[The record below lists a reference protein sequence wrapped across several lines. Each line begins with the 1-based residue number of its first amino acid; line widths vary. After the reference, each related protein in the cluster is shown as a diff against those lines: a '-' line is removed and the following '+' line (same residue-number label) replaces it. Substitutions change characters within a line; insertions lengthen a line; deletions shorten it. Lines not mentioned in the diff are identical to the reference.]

1 MNGKKH
7 KLTRRFLAMLL
18 TLAMLSS
25 MAPAAFATDGDTIT
39 IGGYEGPVVP
49 AEPEEIDL
57 STASLEDVSDLLETA
72 KVAQSE
78 ANAVKSV
85 WSANFTQAMDE
96 LEFGSDILKQVS
108 QQYSQASDCSDAWDD
123 WVEALQERYDEL
135 LADQCTCPNNE
146 YGCSEGYVDEN
157 CVVCSENP
165 ELCKKAPLFSSSYW
179 QFYYDTDTSSGLL
192 RIMGDYDNTSWPWA
206 TNNYYVGAAQQQ
218 MKYVIRDIV
227 VEDNVTKIGENMFA
241 SLPKINSIEFG
252 SGITQW
258 VPERGPENRTGIFNN
273 GMSSQ
278 YIGTITIKSAILDPV
293 IFLNNFYPDNKDVCK
308 IDTLILDNPDMVV
321 VDRENASVIDV
332 KNIDLKNV
340 KEIGAYSFATSTVE
354 NLTIGNVEKIEES
367 AFSDCKKL
375 TGEIEIPASC
385 TYVGGLAFN
394 NCEKITKLIVPST
407 TKLGYSDVF
416 ENDVDYFTRME
427 ALLDGQFSLGDVSND
442 DELTVSDEWMDSK
455 VGTENSTAQNG
466 TQITKAA
473 KWADEQSTVAD
484 VELQFSY
491 TKTPGKD
498 FLFVVDYSES
508 MANIGNA
515 TEDMDSRYSDMQS
528 KLLDVSEELLTKEG
542 YDNRVGFV
550 QFSSDVVATKDFGG
564 SFDTISSTVKD
575 TLPDGL
581 TNYGAALQKAS
592 DMISARTDKSREA
605 VVIFISDGQPNRLAN
620 GNSGDWTQ
628 INTEL
633 EAITNE
639 LKAIQQNGQNT
650 KLFGVLQSVP
660 DNEQASCE
668 AVMKNICT
676 DGLFFNAEDTQ
687 EFSEAVNDVIG
698 ASFGQFVITDVVDE
712 DFNLDE
718 NSLEASFGNASYDDR
733 TRTITWD
740 LTGALPYKD
749 YTLTFKE
756 NLKQINGEYPSG
768 KFDTNAQDAIVE
780 ESEIEV
786 NHVATPQL
794 PRGNTVMITPAD
806 ITVYTGG
813 EGYESVVDN
822 VGEETEVQ
830 SSGLPTP
837 GYLITLPEYINEQY
851 FDGEQ
856 IAKNLSG
863 QVRFVYDGNND
874 GAYIDAESDR
884 IWELELYSENQSL
897 TAKNEDGIARYVYRM
912 DADSL
917 SDVPIRMLFSNG
929 SEEVISDDFK
939 ISLED
944 GLYRE
949 YGMTIY
955 PGLLDENKIK
965 AQVLVNGT
973 VVEKNLDVEVGTAT
987 LTVRGTTDDK
997 DINVVG
1003 NDTGAV
1009 VNNDHNITAVAP
1021 NDTQYYINE
1030 SQVSVN
1036 PEDVSLLSNAL
1047 VDTEP
1052 LKDYMVDNGIAEN
1065 DENYEYRYL
1074 DLVDNTNGNAY
1085 VTATKPVDVYWA
1097 LPEGADPDDDFRIV
1111 HFNALDREY
1120 DDLNEMLA
1128 ENEPVV
1134 YSMGDDLE
1142 IVEID
1147 NEEYLKFST
1156 DSFSPFVLVWDEKN
1170 DQPPIIPSDPDDPDT
1185 PALDRVNHF
1194 LYVEGYP
1201 EDYRTGEYSGN
1212 EDLWPVKPQ
1221 GNITRAEVA
1230 TIFYRLLKDEVR
1242 EEIETDVSNFPD
1254 VDKDDWFNVTVSS
1267 LANMGAISGY
1277 EDGTFRPNEP
1287 ISRAE
1292 LAAMAVRF
1300 YDAFEAE
1307 YEEGTFLDVD
1317 GDEWYADAI
1326 AAAEELG
1333 ILGGYPD
1340 GTVRPNNN
1348 ITRAETC
1355 AIVNRVLERR
1365 PHDEHLGDVDD
1376 MRTWPDNQPGAW
1388 YYADMQEA
1396 TNGHYYKWIDI
1407 DGVDFEEWIEVDK
1420 DYDWTKR

>member
-1 MNGKKH
+1 
-7 KLTRRFLAMLL
+7 
-18 TLAMLSS
+18 
-25 MAPAAFATDGDTIT
+25 
-39 IGGYEGPVVP
+39 
-49 AEPEEIDL
+49 
-57 STASLEDVSDLLETA
+57 
-72 KVAQSE
+72 
-78 ANAVKSV
+78 
-85 WSANFTQAMDE
+85 
-96 LEFGSDILKQVS
+96 
-108 QQYSQASDCSDAWDD
+108 
-123 WVEALQERYDEL
+123 
-135 LADQCTCPNNE
+135 
-146 YGCSEGYVDEN
+146 
-157 CVVCSENP
+157 
-165 ELCKKAPLFSSSYW
+165 
-179 QFYYDTDTSSGLL
+179 
-192 RIMGDYDNTSWPWA
+192 
-206 TNNYYVGAAQQQ
+206 
-218 MKYVIRDIV
+218 
-227 VEDNVTKIGENMFA
+227 
-241 SLPKINSIEFG
+241 
-252 SGITQW
+252 
-258 VPERGPENRTGIFNN
+258 
-273 GMSSQ
+273 
-278 YIGTITIKSAILDPV
+278 
-293 IFLNNFYPDNKDVCK
+293 
-308 IDTLILDNPDMVV
+308 
-321 VDRENASVIDV
+321 
-332 KNIDLKNV
+332 
-340 KEIGAYSFATSTVE
+340 
-354 NLTIGNVEKIEES
+354 
-367 AFSDCKKL
+367 
-375 TGEIEIPASC
+375 
-385 TYVGGLAFN
+385 
-394 NCEKITKLIVPST
+394 
-407 TKLGYSDVF
+407 
-416 ENDVDYFTRME
+416 
-427 ALLDGQFSLGDVSND
+427 
-442 DELTVSDEWMDSK
+442 
-455 VGTENSTAQNG
+455 
-466 TQITKAA
+466 
-473 KWADEQSTVAD
+473 
-484 VELQFSY
+484 
-491 TKTPGKD
+491 
-498 FLFVVDYSES
+498 
-508 MANIGNA
+508 
-515 TEDMDSRYSDMQS
+515 
-528 KLLDVSEELLTKEG
+528 
-542 YDNRVGFV
+542 
-550 QFSSDVVATKDFGG
+550 
-564 SFDTISSTVKD
+564 
-575 TLPDGL
+575 
-581 TNYGAALQKAS
+581 
-592 DMISARTDKSREA
+592 
-605 VVIFISDGQPNRLAN
+605 
-620 GNSGDWTQ
+620 
-628 INTEL
+628 
-633 EAITNE
+633 
-639 LKAIQQNGQNT
+639 
-650 KLFGVLQSVP
+650 
-660 DNEQASCE
+660 
-668 AVMKNICT
+668 MKNICT

-698 ASFGQFVITDVVDE
+698 ASFGRFVITDVVDE

-718 NSLEASFGNASYDDR
+718 NSLETSFGNASYDDR

-740 LTGALPYKD
+740 LTGVLPYED

-756 NLKQINGEYPSG
+756 NLNKVNGEYPSG
-768 KFDTNAQDAIVE
+768 KFDTNAQDAIVK
-780 ESEIEV
+780 ESGIKV
-786 NHVATPQL
+786 NYVATPQL

-822 VGEETEVQ
+822 VGAETEVQ

-874 GAYIDAESDR
+874 GAYTDAESDR

-973 VVEKNLDVEVGTAT
+973 VVENNLDVEVGTAT
-987 LTVRGTTDDK
+987 LTVRGTTDDE

-1021 NDTQYYINE
+1021 SDTQYYINE

-1047 VDTEP
+1047 VNTDP

-1085 VTATKPVDVYWA
+1085 VTATNPIDVYWA

-1147 NEEYLKFST
+1147 NEYYLKFST
-1156 DSFSPFVLVWDEKN
+1156 DSFSPFVLVWDEV
-1170 DQPPIIPSDPDDPDT
+1170 STDPDPDPGTDPDNPDPDT
-1185 PALDRVNHF
+1185 PALDKVNHF
-1194 LYVEGYP
+1194 LYIEGYP
-1201 EDYRTGEYSGN
+1201 EDYRTGAYSDN

-1221 GNITRAEVA
+1221 ANITRAEVA

-1242 EEIETDVSNFPD
+1242 EEIETDVNSFPD
-1254 VDKDDWFNVTVSS
+1254 VNEDDWFNITVSS

-1348 ITRAETC
+1348 ITRAEAC
-1355 AIVNRVLERR
+1355 AIVNRTLGRVPDADHLLPE
-1365 PHDEHLGDVDD
+1365 DE
-1376 MRTWPDNQPGAW
+1376 MKTWPDNPESAW
-1388 YYADMQEA
+1388 FYADMQEA
-1396 TNGHYYKWIDI
+1396 TNGYEY
-1407 DGVDFEEWIEVDK
+1407 EWITEDGNKVENWTDLLDK
-1420 DYDWTKR
+1420 EWNDR

>member
-1 MNGKKH
+1 
-7 KLTRRFLAMLL
+7 
-18 TLAMLSS
+18 
-25 MAPAAFATDGDTIT
+25 
-39 IGGYEGPVVP
+39 
-49 AEPEEIDL
+49 
-57 STASLEDVSDLLETA
+57 
-72 KVAQSE
+72 
-78 ANAVKSV
+78 
-85 WSANFTQAMDE
+85 
-96 LEFGSDILKQVS
+96 
-108 QQYSQASDCSDAWDD
+108 
-123 WVEALQERYDEL
+123 
-135 LADQCTCPNNE
+135 
-146 YGCSEGYVDEN
+146 
-157 CVVCSENP
+157 
-165 ELCKKAPLFSSSYW
+165 
-179 QFYYDTDTSSGLL
+179 
-192 RIMGDYDNTSWPWA
+192 
-206 TNNYYVGAAQQQ
+206 
-218 MKYVIRDIV
+218 
-227 VEDNVTKIGENMFA
+227 
-241 SLPKINSIEFG
+241 
-252 SGITQW
+252 
-258 VPERGPENRTGIFNN
+258 
-273 GMSSQ
+273 
-278 YIGTITIKSAILDPV
+278 
-293 IFLNNFYPDNKDVCK
+293 
-308 IDTLILDNPDMVV
+308 
-321 VDRENASVIDV
+321 
-332 KNIDLKNV
+332 
-340 KEIGAYSFATSTVE
+340 
-354 NLTIGNVEKIEES
+354 
-367 AFSDCKKL
+367 
-375 TGEIEIPASC
+375 
-385 TYVGGLAFN
+385 
-394 NCEKITKLIVPST
+394 
-407 TKLGYSDVF
+407 
-416 ENDVDYFTRME
+416 ME

-455 VGTENSTAQNG
+455 VGTANSTVQNG

-508 MANIGNA
+508 MANIGNE

-542 YDNRVGFV
+542 YNNRVAFV
-550 QFSSDVVATKDFGG
+550 SFSNSVIENLDFTQNLDEAKE
-564 SFDTISSTVKD
+564 FIVK
-575 TLPDGL
+575 TPPNGL
-581 TNYGAALQKAS
+581 TNYAVALEKAKTL
-592 DMISARTDKSREA
+592 IQERNGTSREA
-605 VVIFISDGQPNRLAN
+605 VVIFISDGKPNRLLN
-620 GNSGDWTQ
+620 GYEGSWDSIHSQ
-628 INTEL
+628 LTEI
-633 EAITNE
+633 ASK
-639 LKAIQQNGQNT
+639 LKEIKQNGQNT

-687 EFSEAVNDVIG
+687 EFSDAINDVIG
-698 ASFGQFVITDVVDE
+698 AAFGRFVITDVVDE
-712 DFNLDE
+712 DFSLNE
-718 NSLEASFGNASYDDR
+718 NSLDASFGNVSYDDN
-733 TRTITWD
+733 THTITWD
-740 LTGALPYKD
+740 LTGALPYED

-756 NLKQINGEYPSG
+756 NLNKVNGEYPSG

-780 ESEIEV
+780 ESGNKV

-794 PRGNTVMITPAD
+794 SRGNTVMITPAD

-822 VGEETEVQ
+822 VGAETEVQ

-874 GAYIDAESDR
+874 GAYTDAESDR
-884 IWELELYSENQSL
+884 IWKLELYSENQSL

-929 SEEVISDDFK
+929 SEEVISDYFK

-965 AQVLVNGT
+965 AQVLVNGK
-973 VVEKNLDVEVGTAT
+973 VVENNLDVEVGTAT
-987 LTVRGTTDDK
+987 LTVRGTTDDE

-1021 NDTQYYINE
+1021 SDTQYYINE

-1052 LKDYMVDNGIAEN
+1052 LKDYIVEN
-1065 DENYEYRYL
+1065 DIADDNENYEYRYL

-1185 PALDRVNHF
+1185 PALDKVNHF

-1201 EDYRTGEYSGN
+1201 EDYRTGEYSDN

-1242 EEIETDVSNFPD
+1242 EEIETDVNSFPD
-1254 VDKDDWFNVTVSS
+1254 VNADDWFNVTVSS
-1267 LANMGAISGY
+1267 LANMNAISGY

-1287 ISRAE
+1287 ITRAE
-1292 LAAMAVRF
+1292 LSAMAVRF
-1300 YDAFEAE
+1300 YDAFDAE

-1333 ILGGYPD
+1333 IIGGYPD
-1340 GTVRPNNN
+1340 GTVRPEAN

-1396 TNGHYYKWIDI
+1396 TNGHYYEWIDI
-1407 DGVDFEEWIEVDK
+1407 DGVDFEEWTEVDK